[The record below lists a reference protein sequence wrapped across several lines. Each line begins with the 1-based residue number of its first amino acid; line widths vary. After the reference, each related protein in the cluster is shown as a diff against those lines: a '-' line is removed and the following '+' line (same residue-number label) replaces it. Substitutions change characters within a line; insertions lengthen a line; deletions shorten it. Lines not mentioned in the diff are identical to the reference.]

1 MGIIGI
7 YRSSATH
14 WYMFGVHTLCC
25 SQDRAVFPI
34 FPNENSSISL
44 IEIGKTALSREQH
57 NVYWV
62 TLKLIEGKIH
72 YFVREGKSMVKFVH
86 TPQ

>member
-14 WYMFGVHTLCC
+14 WYKFGVRIRCVVPKMELFSLFSPPKTVT
-25 SQDRAVFPI
+25 SQEKLF
-34 FPNENSSISL
+34 SL

-57 NVYWV
+57 NV
-62 TLKLIEGKIH
+62 
-72 YFVREGKSMVKFVH
+72 
-86 TPQ
+86 